1 MNHENNFPNTYFY
14 HRITLLR
21 VLITTRSF
29 HAFAVYQSRKIFS
42 KIFPLSIFLD
52 ASFFFLNRQSIS
64 ISQSR
69 STKSPS
75 TFPLAYHFPSET
87 HSLFSLSLSLSFDSN
102 GRSSKKEKRE
112 DESRSSDPRDKTREG
127 SPIPPRLEWRKS
139 EKRRKNER
147 RKGKWRREEEHGC
160 EWFPTFS
167 ITYQWISS
175 SVHVQSPLRCTPNAI
190 SPQNGHE
197 STNVHWSRG
206 PVNHRAYER
215 FIDEHS
221 SLSLSLSLEKKGMFV
236 GISRPLI
243 RDQKPEK
250 IGMDPTRG
258 R

>member
-87 HSLFSLSLSLSFDSN
+87 HSLFSLSLSFDSN

-175 SVHVQSPLRCTPNAI
+175 SVHVQSPLGVHLTRFRRKTA
-190 SPQNGHE
+190 
-197 STNVHWSRG
+197 TN
-206 PVNHRAYER
+206 PPM
-215 FIDEHS
+215 FIDHVAPWIIVRTS
-221 SLSLSLSLEKKGMFV
+221 VLSTSIPLSLSLSLEKKGMFV